1 MTVTNV
7 TFEEWLRDLTEE
19 AETMANVA
27 GGRDVPDK
35 ELLKVVEL
43 VRLIPQLFDKIA
55 HGEQGHRDW
64 LKAAIEAHFSGNP
77 MPEYVAK

>member
-19 AETMANVA
+19 AEAMANVA

>member
-7 TFEEWLRDLTEE
+7 TFEEWLHDLTEE
-19 AETMANVA
+19 AEAMANVA